1 MNGPDREPRR
11 ATFEEEALREAVL
24 TGNESAWRALYE
36 RNFAAVH
43 ACVYHR
49 CGRRA
54 DRAEEVVQET
64 WLVAVRRIADFDP
77 RRGSFEG
84 WLKGI
89 AEHVLKNHRRRW
101 MRDQQASSS
110 NSLEA
115 GAPAE
120 PVEDSA
126 EGGIE
131 ARELVTLALTALPA
145 GYQAV
150 LKAKYH
156 QCLSVAQIAA
166 EGGQTIKSVESLLS
180 RARAALREACRRLGG
195 DER

>member
-1 MNGPDREPRR
+1 MNGPDMEPHHHD
-11 ATFEEEALREAVL
+11 AEEEALRDAVVA
-24 TGNESAWRALYE
+24 GSESAWRALYE

-43 ACVYHR
+43 AYVFHS

-54 DRAEEVVQET
+54 DRAEEIVQET

-77 RRGSFEG
+77 RRAAFES

-101 MRDQQASSS
+101 MRDRPASSS
-110 NSLEA
+110 SASADRLPPE
-115 GAPAE
+115 PAQLSE
-120 PVEDSA
+120 
-126 EGGIE
+126 EGQVD
-131 ARELVTLALTALPA
+131 ARELVALALTALPA

-156 QCLSVAQIAA
+156 QCLSVAQIAS
-166 EGGQTIKSVESLLS
+166 EGGKTTKSVESLLS
-180 RARAALREACRRLGG
+180 RARAALREACQRLGG
-195 DER
+195 DQP

>member
-1 MNGPDREPRR
+1 MNGPDTESRH
-11 ATFEEEALREAVL
+11 ANFEEEALREAVVA
-24 TGNESAWRALYE
+24 GNESAWRALYE
-36 RNFAAVH
+36 SHFAAVH
-43 ACVYHR
+43 AYVFYR

-64 WLVAVRRIADFDP
+64 WLVAVRRITDFDP
-77 RRGSFEG
+77 RRGTFES

-101 MRDQQASSS
+101 IRDQQASSS
-110 NSLEA
+110 N
-115 GAPAE
+115 APAVGTPIE
-120 PVEDSA
+120 PVEGSA

-166 EGGQTIKSVESLLS
+166 EGGRTIKSVESLLT
-180 RARAALREACRRLGG
+180 RARAALRDACRRLGG
-195 DER
+195 DEP

>member
-1 MNGPDREPRR
+1 MNGPDTESRQ
-11 ATFEEEALREAVL
+11 ANLEEEALREAVL
-24 TGNESAWRALYE
+24 AGNESAWRALYE
-36 RNFAAVH
+36 RNFTAVH
-43 ACVYHR
+43 AYVFHR
-49 CGRRA
+49 CARRA
-54 DRAEEVVQET
+54 DRAEEVVQEA

-77 RRGSFEG
+77 RRGAFES

-101 MRDQQASSS
+101 IRDRQASSA
-110 NSLEA
+110 N
-115 GAPAE
+115 APAAGTPPE
-120 PVEDSA
+120 PAEDSA

-131 ARELVTLALTALPA
+131 ARELVALALTALPA

-156 QCLSVAQIAA
+156 HCLSVAQIAA

-195 DER
+195 DES

>member
-1 MNGPDREPRR
+1 MNGPDMEPRQ
-11 ATFEEEALREAVL
+11 ADFEEEALREAVVA
-24 TGNESAWRALYE
+24 GNESAWRAMYE

-43 ACVYHR
+43 AYVYHR

-77 RRGSFEG
+77 RRGAFES

-101 MRDQQASSS
+101 MRDQRAISS
-110 NSLEA
+110 
-115 GAPAE
+115 
-120 PVEDSA
+120 DSA
-126 EGGIE
+126 DGSVPEATQPSGESGLE
-131 ARELVTLALTALPA
+131 ARELVALALTALPA

-166 EGGQTIKSVESLLS
+166 EGGQTMKSVESLLS
-180 RARAALREACRRLGG
+180 RARAALREACRRFGG
-195 DER
+195 DE

>member
-1 MNGPDREPRR
+1 MNGPDIDPQGPNF
-11 ATFEEEALREAVL
+11 TEEALREAVVA
-24 TGNESAWRALYE
+24 GNESAWRALYE

-43 ACVYHR
+43 AYVFHR

-64 WLVAVRRIADFDP
+64 WLVAVRRIADFDS
-77 RRGSFEG
+77 RRGAFES

-101 MRDQQASSS
+101 IRDQQPCSPDRSA
-110 NSLEA
+110 A
-115 GAPAE
+115 GAQAE
-120 PVEDSA
+120 PSENSA
-126 EGGIE
+126 ESRIE
-131 ARELVTLALTALPA
+131 ARELVALALTALPA

-180 RARAALREACRRLGG
+180 RARAALREACRRFGG
-195 DER
+195 DEP